1 MANVW
6 MVHPILNNGDG
17 VVPLEMHIMYVF

>member
-1 MANVW
+1 